1 MPIFDNRDIMFL
13 INGYFPRH
21 CPFVIGS
28 IHKDCGV
35 SLISNYRKQLNK
47 ANEALA
53 RDQQQMVDLECQIQR
68 LMEKKACLSQ
78 QIEADITNVVTKG
91 MLHFDEEKR
100 RHLLNEAAQL
110 SYSQLRIEKINR
122 LNDCWNADHVNF
134 ETITELQAIERYVG
148 KNSPGLLSQLGKFM
162 LGGGN
167 Q

>member
-53 RDQQQMVDLECQIQR
+53 RDQQQMVDLECQIQQ
-68 LMEKKACLSQ
+68 LMEEKAILSQ

-91 MLHFDEEKR
+91 MLHFNEEKR
-100 RHLLNEAAQL
+100 GPLLDKAAQL
-110 SYSQLRIEKINR
+110 SYSQLKIEKINR
-122 LNDCWNADHVNF
+122 LNDCWNADYVDF
-134 ETITELQAIERYVG
+134 EIITELQAIEQYVG
-148 KNSPGLLSQLGKFM
+148 ENSPGLHFQLGKFM

>member
-35 SLISNYRKQLNK
+35 SLISNYWKQLNK
-47 ANEALA
+47 ASEALA
-53 RDQQQMVDLECQIQR
+53 RDQQQMVDLERQIQQ
-68 LMEKKACLSQ
+68 LMEEKAILSQ

-91 MLHFDEEKR
+91 MLHFNEEKR
-100 RHLLNEAAQL
+100 GPLLDKAAQL
-110 SYSQLRIEKINR
+110 SYSQLKIEKINR
-122 LNDCWNADHVNF
+122 LNDCWNADYVDF
-134 ETITELQAIERYVG
+134 EIITELQAIEQYVG
-148 KNSPGLLSQLGKFM
+148 ENSPGLLFQLGKSF

>member
-1 MPIFDNRDIMFL
+1 MFL

-53 RDQQQMVDLECQIQR
+53 RDQQQMVDLERQIQQ
-68 LMEKKACLSQ
+68 LMEEKAILSQ

-91 MLHFDEEKR
+91 MLHFNVETR
-100 RHLLNEAAQL
+100 RHLLDEAAQL
-110 SYSQLRIEKINR
+110 SYSQLKIEKINR
-122 LNDCWNADHVNF
+122 LNDCWNADYVDF
-134 ETITELQAIERYVG
+134 EIITELQAIEQYVG
-148 KNSPGLLSQLGKFM
+148 ENSPGLLFQLGKSF

>member
-53 RDQQQMVDLECQIQR
+53 LYQQQMVDLERQIQQ
-68 LMEKKACLSQ
+68 LMEEKAILSQ

-91 MLHFDEEKR
+91 MLHFNEEKR
-100 RHLLNEAAQL
+100 GPLLDKAAQL
-110 SYSQLRIEKINR
+110 SYSQLKIEKINR
-122 LNDCWNADHVNF
+122 LNDCWNADYVDF
-134 ETITELQAIERYVG
+134 EIITELQAIEQYVG
-148 KNSPGLLSQLGKFM
+148 ENSPGLLFQLGKSF

>member
-53 RDQQQMVDLECQIQR
+53 RDQQQMVDLERQIQQ
-68 LMEKKACLSQ
+68 LMEEKAILSQ

-91 MLHFDEEKR
+91 MLHFNEEKR
-100 RHLLNEAAQL
+100 GPLLDKAAQL
-110 SYSQLRIEKINR
+110 SYSQLKIEKINR
-122 LNDCWNADHVNF
+122 LNDCWNADYVDF
-134 ETITELQAIERYVG
+134 EIITELQAIEQYVG
-148 KNSPGLLSQLGKFM
+148 ENSPGLLFQLGKSF

>member
-13 INGYFPRH
+13 INGYFPQH

-35 SLISNYRKQLNK
+35 SLISNYWKQLNK
-47 ANEALA
+47 ASEALA
-53 RDQQQMVDLECQIQR
+53 RDQQQMVDLERQIQQ
-68 LMEKKACLSQ
+68 LMEEKAILSQ

-91 MLHFDEEKR
+91 MLHFNVETR
-100 RHLLNEAAQL
+100 RHLLDEAAQL
-110 SYSQLRIEKINR
+110 SYSQLKIEKINR
-122 LNDCWNADHVNF
+122 LNDCWNADHVDF
-134 ETITELQAIERYVG
+134 ETITELCYVG
-148 KNSPGLLSQLGKFM
+148 KNSPGLLFQLGKSF

>member
-1 MPIFDNRDIMFL
+1 MFL

-53 RDQQQMVDLECQIQR
+53 RDQQQMVDLERQIQQ
-68 LMEKKACLSQ
+68 LMEEKAILSQ

-91 MLHFDEEKR
+91 MLHFNEEKR
-100 RHLLNEAAQL
+100 GPLLDKAAQL
-110 SYSQLRIEKINR
+110 SYSQLKIEKINR
-122 LNDCWNADHVNF
+122 LNDCWNADYVDF
-134 ETITELQAIERYVG
+134 EIITELQAIEQYVG
-148 KNSPGLLSQLGKFM
+148 ENSPGLLFQLGKSF

>member
-1 MPIFDNRDIMFL
+1 MECAQFRISPLR
-13 INGYFPRH
+13 
-21 CPFVIGS
+21 S

-35 SLISNYRKQLNK
+35 SLISNYRKQLNE

-91 MLHFDEEKR
+91 MLHFNVETR
-100 RHLLNEAAQL
+100 RHLLDEAAQL
-110 SYSQLRIEKINR
+110 SYSQLKIEKINR
-122 LNDCWNADHVNF
+122 LNDCWNADHVDF
-134 ETITELQAIERYVG
+134 ETITELCYVG
-148 KNSPGLLSQLGKFM
+148 KNSPGLLFQLGKSF
-162 LGGGN
+162 LWGGN